1 MALTDEVVPFLFYNK
16 ENIFSKKGGLLLR
29 QKFQHLDYKILVP
42 YLLLIV
48 FGILMVY
55 SASSDILLVNGFKP
69 ATYGI
74 RQAVYAF
81 IAIFLFA
88 TVTFLLRLEIFK
100 SRRFVA
106 GFLGISMLLLLYLV
120 LLKFIKGDAAAING
134 AVGWIDLKFIKIQPL
149 EIAKLALVIYLA
161 YYLDRHD
168 GLMRRGQIFEN
179 LSRPAILAGIMMIL
193 VFLEP
198 DLGGTAI
205 LAMIVIVMFS
215 VSGVPAKNALTW
227 LFVIILGVLLVV
239 LLLIKWDP
247 AFLQK
252 KYQYQ
257 RLMSFLHPF
266 ELEQK
271 GGAQLVNSYY
281 AIHNGGLFGV
291 GLGNSMQKRGYL
303 PEPYTDFILAII
315 AEEIGV
321 VGAIAILALLFY
333 LMWSIMDVGIH
344 AESQF
349 NALVCFGVATI
360 IFTETLFNV
369 GAVLGLLPITGV
381 TLPFISYGGSSL
393 IVLSTSIGLV
403 LNIAANERIKKE
415 NENADEY

>member
-1 MALTDEVVPFLFYNK
+1 MRRKL
-16 ENIFSKKGGLLLR
+16 
-29 QKFQHLDYKILVP
+29 QHLDYKILLP
-42 YLLLIV
+42 YLLLV
-48 FGILMVY
+48 FFGIIMVY

-74 RQAVYAF
+74 RQAIYAVVAF
-81 IAIFLFA
+81 FGFA
-88 TVTFLLRLEIFK
+88 TLAFFLRLELFK
-100 SRRFVA
+100 RTKFVA
-106 GFLGISMLLLLYLV
+106 WFLGISMFLLFYLIV
-120 LLKFIKGDAAAING
+120 LKVFKGSDAAVNG
-134 AVGWIDLKFIKIQPL
+134 AVGWIDLKVIRIQPL

-168 GLMRRGQIFEN
+168 GSFRQGNIVNN
-179 LSRPAILAGIMMIL
+179 LIRPAVLSGVMMLL
-193 VFLEP
+193 VIVEP

-205 LAMIVIVMFS
+205 LATIVIIMFS
-215 VSGVPAKNALTW
+215 LSGVPAKNAL
-227 LFVIILGVLLVV
+227 LCLIGIGIVVFFLVF
-239 LLLIKWDP
+239 LIVKWNPD
-247 AFLQK
+247 FLQSS
-252 KYQYQ
+252 YQYQ

-303 PEPYTDFILAII
+303 PEPYTDFILAIA

-321 VGAIAILALLFY
+321 IGALLVLGLLFY
-333 LMWSIMDVGIH
+333 LMWSIMEVGLH
-344 AESQF
+344 ASTQF
-349 NALVCFGVATI
+349 NALVCFGVTTI

-393 IVLSTSIGLV
+393 IVLSASIGLV

-415 NENADEY
+415 EELADEYQS

>member
-1 MALTDEVVPFLFYNK
+1 MVLFLFYNK
-16 ENIFSKKGGLLLR
+16 ENIFSKRRKTILR
-29 QKFQHLDYKILVP
+29 QKFQHLNYKILVP
-42 YLLLIV
+42 YLLLVI
-48 FGILMVY
+48 FGIIMVY

-74 RQAVYAF
+74 RQAIYAF
-81 IAIFLFA
+81 FAIFLFA
-88 TVTFLLRLEIFK
+88 VVTFLLRLEIFK
-100 SRRFVA
+100 SRKFVA
-106 GFLGISMLLLLYLV
+106 WFLGLSLLLLFYLAV
-120 LLKFIKGDAAAING
+120 LRIIKGDAAAVNG

-168 GLMRRGQIFEN
+168 GLFRKGQIIEN
-179 LSRPAILAGIMMIL
+179 LSRPAILAGVMMLL
-193 VFLEP
+193 VILEP

-205 LAMIVIVMFS
+205 LALIAIVMFS
-215 VSGVPAKNALTW
+215 VSGVPAKNA
-227 LFVIILGVLLVV
+227 VICLIAIGLGVLLLVF
-239 LLLIKWDP
+239 LIVKWDP
-247 AFLQK
+247 AFLQN
-252 KYQYQ
+252 KYQYR
-257 RLMSFLHPF
+257 RLMAFLHPF
-266 ELEQK
+266 ELEQT

-303 PEPYTDFILAII
+303 PEPYTDFILAVI

-321 VGAIAILALLFY
+321 IGALLVIGLLFY

-344 AESQF
+344 ASSQF
-349 NALVCFGVATI
+349 NALVCFGVTTI

-393 IVLSTSIGLV
+393 IVLSVSIGLV
-403 LNIAANERIKKE
+403 LNISANERIRIE
-415 NENADEY
+415 DEADNEY

>member
-1 MALTDEVVPFLFYNK
+1 M
-16 ENIFSKKGGLLLR
+16 R
-29 QKFQHLDYKILVP
+29 QKFQHLNYKILLP
-42 YLLLIV
+42 YLLLVI
-48 FGILMVY
+48 FGIIMVY

-74 RQAVYAF
+74 RQAIYAF
-81 IAIFLFA
+81 FAIFLFA
-88 TVTFLLRLEIFK
+88 AVTFLLRLEIFK
-100 SRRFVA
+100 SRKFVA
-106 GFLGISMLLLLYLV
+106 WFLGLSLLLLFYLAV
-120 LLKFIKGDAAAING
+120 LRIIKGDAAAVNG

-168 GLMRRGQIFEN
+168 GLFRKGQIIEN
-179 LSRPAILAGIMMIL
+179 LSRPAILAGVMMLL
-193 VFLEP
+193 VILEP

-205 LAMIVIVMFS
+205 LALIAIVMFS
-215 VSGVPAKNALTW
+215 VSGVPAKNA
-227 LFVIILGVLLVV
+227 VICLIAIGLGVLLLVF
-239 LLLIKWDP
+239 LIVKWDP
-247 AFLQK
+247 AFLQN
-252 KYQYQ
+252 KYQYR
-257 RLMSFLHPF
+257 RLMAFLHPF
-266 ELEQK
+266 ELEQT

-303 PEPYTDFILAII
+303 PEPYTDFILAVI

-321 VGAIAILALLFY
+321 IGALLVIGLLFY

-344 AESQF
+344 ASSQF
-349 NALVCFGVATI
+349 NALVCFGVTTI

-393 IVLSTSIGLV
+393 IVLSVSIGLV
-403 LNIAANERIKKE
+403 LNISANERIRIE
-415 NENADEY
+415 DEADNEY

>member
-1 MALTDEVVPFLFYNK
+1 MKWCFFCFIIK
-16 ENIFSKKGGLLLR
+16 ENIFSKRRKTILR
-29 QKFQHLDYKILVP
+29 QKFQHLNYKILVP
-42 YLLLIV
+42 YLLLVI
-48 FGILMVY
+48 FGIIMVY

-74 RQAVYAF
+74 RQAIYAF
-81 IAIFLFA
+81 FAIFLFA
-88 TVTFLLRLEIFK
+88 VVTFLLRLEIFK
-100 SRRFVA
+100 SRKFVA
-106 GFLGISMLLLLYLV
+106 WFLGLSLLLLFYLAV
-120 LLKFIKGDAAAING
+120 LRIIKGDAAAVNG

-168 GLMRRGQIFEN
+168 GLFRKGQIIEN
-179 LSRPAILAGIMMIL
+179 LSRPAILAGVMMLL
-193 VFLEP
+193 VILEP

-205 LAMIVIVMFS
+205 LALIAIVMFS
-215 VSGVPAKNALTW
+215 VSGVPAKNA
-227 LFVIILGVLLVV
+227 VICLIAIGLGVLLLVF
-239 LLLIKWDP
+239 LIVKWDP
-247 AFLQK
+247 AFLQN
-252 KYQYQ
+252 KYQYR
-257 RLMSFLHPF
+257 RLMAFLHPF
-266 ELEQK
+266 ELEQT

-303 PEPYTDFILAII
+303 PEPYTDFILAVI

-321 VGAIAILALLFY
+321 IGALLVIGLLFY

-344 AESQF
+344 ASSQF
-349 NALVCFGVATI
+349 NALVCFGVTTI

-393 IVLSTSIGLV
+393 IVLSVSIGLV
-403 LNIAANERIKKE
+403 LNISANERIRIE
-415 NENADEY
+415 DEADNEY

>member
-1 MALTDEVVPFLFYNK
+1 MFLLFY
-16 ENIFSKKGGLLLR
+16 
-29 QKFQHLDYKILVP
+29 
-42 YLLLIV
+42 LIV
-48 FGILMVY
+48 LKV
-55 SASSDILLVNGFKP
+55 FK
-69 ATYGI
+69 G
-74 RQAVYAF
+74 
-81 IAIFLFA
+81 
-88 TVTFLLRLEIFK
+88 
-100 SRRFVA
+100 S
-106 GFLGISMLLLLYLV
+106 
-120 LLKFIKGDAAAING
+120 DAAVNG
-134 AVGWIDLKFIKIQPL
+134 AVGWIDLKVIRIQPL

-168 GLMRRGQIFEN
+168 GSFRQGNIVNN
-179 LSRPAILAGIMMIL
+179 LIRPAVLSGVMMLL
-193 VFLEP
+193 VIVEP

-205 LAMIVIVMFS
+205 LATIVIIMFS
-215 VSGVPAKNALTW
+215 LSGVPAKNALFC
-227 LFVIILGVLLVV
+227 LIGIGIVVFFLVF
-239 LLLIKWDP
+239 LIVKWNPD
-247 AFLQK
+247 FLQSS
-252 KYQYQ
+252 YQYQ

-303 PEPYTDFILAII
+303 PEPYTDFILAIA

-321 VGAIAILALLFY
+321 IGALLVLGLLFY
-333 LMWSIMDVGIH
+333 LMWSIMEVGLH
-344 AESQF
+344 ASTQF
-349 NALVCFGVATI
+349 NALVCFGVTTI

-393 IVLSTSIGLV
+393 IVLSASIGLV

-415 NENADEY
+415 EELADEYQS